1 MNVNTFIL
9 ITVISGLLAG
19 FSLAFMNLYGIEPF
33 IDKALDIE
41 INNLNNSNE
50 NVDWEEISS
59 QRDAQKSY
67 SIVVYSLLGLG
78 FSMIFGVVYALSN
91 RFLPLSDDRKKAI
104 IVALILCLTLYI
116 IPFIKYP
123 ALPPDPYVTE
133 IKYMKENL
141 YLGYQILSIIITSA
155 MAFLYYRLKNKKKHL
170 PSILIA
176 TYILVMIG
184 IYFIFPLNTY
194 EITTPIDLVNSFLVA
209 VVSTMIAFWIILRTV
224 FGLLWT
230 KLNQFKLLN

>member
-1 MNVNTFIL
+1 MNINTFIL
-9 ITVISGLLAG
+9 ITVVSGLLAG
-19 FSLAFMNLYGIEPF
+19 FSLAFINLYVVEPF
-33 IDKALDIE
+33 IDKAIDVE

-50 NVDWEEISS
+50 KVDLNEISS
-59 QRDAQKSY
+59 QRDAQKSS
-67 SIVVYSLLGLG
+67 SIVAYSLLGLG
-78 FSMIFGVVYALSN
+78 FGMIFGVVYALSN

-133 IKYMKENL
+133 IKYMKESL

-155 MAFLYYRLKNKKKHL
+155 MAFLYYRLKNKKHL

-176 TYILVMIG
+176 AYILIMIS
-184 IYFIFPLNTY
+184 IYLIFPLDSY
-194 EITTPIDLVNSFLVA
+194 EIITPMDLVNSFRIA
-209 VVSTMIAFWIILRTV
+209 VVSTMVAFWIILGTV

-230 KLNQFKLLN
+230 KLSQFNLLN